1 MLKFLIIFHLC
12 IGIIFIMAGF
22 QEFSKRGFNVF
33 MKILGTLTV
42 ILFWPLI
49 LIYLAIKNIYFHISK

>member
-1 MLKFLIIFHLC
+1 
-12 IGIIFIMAGF
+12 MAGF